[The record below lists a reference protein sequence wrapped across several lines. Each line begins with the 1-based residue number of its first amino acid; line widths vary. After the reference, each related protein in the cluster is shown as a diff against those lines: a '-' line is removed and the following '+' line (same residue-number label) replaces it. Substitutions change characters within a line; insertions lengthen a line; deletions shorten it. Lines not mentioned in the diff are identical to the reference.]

1 MAITVPITDGKYTS
15 DKVNNKL
22 DKGEVKKDSSY
33 DKDMFLQLL
42 VAEMKYQDP
51 MEPTDNAEYVKELA
65 QFSQIEAVQA
75 VEEKMQT
82 IQANSLVGKYVIL
95 TPTVNGETQYVTG
108 KVDFVKMDDTEG
120 IKLSVN
126 GEFYSMDDLDSVC
139 DEAYYT
145 GVSAAAE
152 FENAVGKLPN
162 VNNLVVSDFNQI
174 AAVQEMYDKRSDE
187 QKQFVDPEVVKNLKQ
202 IEDTYMIR
210 FGNNEEE

>member
-22 DKGEVKKDSSY
+22 DKNEVKKDSSY

-95 TPTVNGETQYVTG
+95 TPTVSGETQYITG
-108 KVDFVKMDDTEG
+108 KVDFVKIDETEG

-139 DEAYYT
+139 DDAYYT

-152 FENAVGKLPN
+152 FENAVGLLPKPMS
-162 VNNLVVSDFNQI
+162 VTITDYDKI
-174 AAVQEMYDKRSDE
+174 AAAQEMYDNLSKD
-187 QKQFVDPEVVKNLKQ
+187 QKQFVDPEVLKALEE
-202 IEDTYMIR
+202 IENTYLEKY
-210 FGNNEEE
+210 GKKEE

>member
-22 DKGEVKKDSSY
+22 DKNEVKKDSSY

-95 TPTVNGETQYVTG
+95 TPTVSGETQYITG
-108 KVDFVKMDDTEG
+108 KVDFVKIDETEG

-139 DEAYYT
+139 DDAYYT

-152 FENAVGKLPN
+152 FENAVGLLPKPMS
-162 VNNLVVSDFNQI
+162 VTITDYDKI
-174 AAVQEMYDKRSDE
+174 AAAQEMYDNLSKD
-187 QKQFVDPEVVKNLKQ
+187 QKQFVDPEVLKALEE
-202 IEDTYMIR
+202 IENTYIEKY
-210 FGNNEEE
+210 GKKEE

>member
-22 DKGEVKKDSSY
+22 DKNEVKKDSSY

-95 TPTVNGETQYVTG
+95 TPTVSGETQYITG
-108 KVDFVKMDDTEG
+108 KVDFVKIDETEG

-152 FENAVGKLPN
+152 FENAVGLLPKPMS
-162 VNNLVVSDFNQI
+162 VTITDYDKI
-174 AAVQEMYDKRSDE
+174 AAAQEMYDNLSKD
-187 QKQFVDPEVVKNLKQ
+187 QKQFVDPEVLKALEE
-202 IEDTYMIR
+202 IENTYLEKY
-210 FGNNEEE
+210 GKKEE

>member
-22 DKGEVKKDSSY
+22 DKNEVKKDSSY

-95 TPTVNGETQYVTG
+95 TPTVSGETQYITG
-108 KVDFVKMDDTEG
+108 KVDFVKIDETEG

-152 FENAVGKLPN
+152 FENAVGLLPKPMS
-162 VNNLVVSDFNQI
+162 VTITDYDKI
-174 AAVQEMYDKRSDE
+174 AAAQEMYDNLSKD
-187 QKQFVDPEVVKNLKQ
+187 QKQFVDPEVLKTLEE
-202 IEDTYMIR
+202 IENTYIEKY
-210 FGNNEEE
+210 GKKEE

>member
-22 DKGEVKKDSSY
+22 DKNEVKKDSSY

-95 TPTVNGETQYVTG
+95 TPTVSGETQYITG
-108 KVDFVKMDDTEG
+108 KVDFVKIDETEG

-152 FENAVGKLPN
+152 FENAVGLLPKPMS
-162 VNNLVVSDFNQI
+162 VTITDYDKI
-174 AAVQEMYDKRSDE
+174 AAAQEMYDNLSKD
-187 QKQFVDPEVVKNLKQ
+187 QKQFVDPEVLKALEE
-202 IEDTYMIR
+202 IENTYIEKY
-210 FGNNEEE
+210 GKKEE

>member
-22 DKGEVKKDSSY
+22 DKNEVKKDSSY

-108 KVDFVKMDDTEG
+108 KVDFVKIDESEG

-139 DEAYYT
+139 DDAYYS

-152 FENAVGKLPN
+152 FENAVGLLPKPMS
-162 VNNLVVSDFNQI
+162 VTITDYDKI
-174 AAVQEMYDKRSDE
+174 AAAQEMYDNLSKD
-187 QKQFVDPEVVKNLKQ
+187 QKQFVDPEVLKALEE
-202 IEDTYMIR
+202 IENTYIEKY
-210 FGNNEEE
+210 GKKEE

>member
-22 DKGEVKKDSSY
+22 DKNEGKKDSSY

-95 TPTVNGETQYVTG
+95 TPTVSGETQYITG
-108 KVDFVKMDDTEG
+108 KVDFVKIDETEG

-139 DEAYYT
+139 DDAYYT

-152 FENAVGKLPN
+152 FENAVGLLPKPMS
-162 VNNLVVSDFNQI
+162 VTITDYDKI
-174 AAVQEMYDKRSDE
+174 AAAQEMYDNLSKD
-187 QKQFVDPEVVKNLKQ
+187 QKQFVDPEVLKALEE
-202 IEDTYMIR
+202 IENTYLEKY
-210 FGNNEEE
+210 GKKEE